1 MEYDFLKQFSKRMKS
16 VGMYSTLIKN
26 SWQKTTWK
34 QYGFESMDEQ
44 VNIIYS
50 VLLFIMEYS
59 LREQPC
65 TIDDISVFVDDICN
79 RYLKKGLSYEKSGEL
94 AEFIINVVLCDE
106 GRAMYFD
113 CFDFDER
120 EYKKKNISYLSNE
133 VVYIDGEIKRTS
145 YKLTDNGYNLVL
157 STLEVENNLKLTIHE
172 MIFKMHLERA
182 TYDQA
187 LDEVKNIFNMLRIQ
201 LQKIQEAMERIRR
214 NALNYSV
221 EDYEQILNE
230 NMLTI
235 SDTKH
240 KFMEYRRIV
249 RNRVKEL
256 EDENINIKAL
266 NDEDLEKL
274 QNLQEIERYLSRS
287 IDEHQKILNK
297 HFDLKD
303 LYSNELEQMSK
314 MTLIKRFSLRNDL
327 YDKIIEH
334 PGNLINVNMFLNPL
348 FRNNPKKI
356 YNLNKCI
363 QYQKPL
369 REKND
374 ENEEEQLDF
383 DIMDYEEQKEKRL
396 KKKLKKYKSSMEYL
410 VDKAEENGGNLELA
424 AMCDM
429 TEEQKKTFIPNAEIF
444 KEIMVEFIKAGSIDI
459 DDLRKERKNI
469 VADESYSFQLNE
481 MLLKIADERKADGI
495 KKVTIRKCE
504 DGQVVCFKDIYNE
517 FGDRRNI
524 YCSNVV
530 FKFEKGMELLWH
542 TRRKK

>member
-1 MEYDFLKQFSKRMKS
+1 
-16 VGMYSTLIKN
+16 
-26 SWQKTTWK
+26 
-34 QYGFESMDEQ
+34 
-44 VNIIYS
+44 
-50 VLLFIMEYS
+50 
-59 LREQPC
+59 
-65 TIDDISVFVDDICN
+65 
-79 RYLKKGLSYEKSGEL
+79 
-94 AEFIINVVLCDE
+94 
-106 GRAMYFD
+106 
-113 CFDFDER
+113 
-120 EYKKKNISYLSNE
+120 
-133 VVYIDGEIKRTS
+133 
-145 YKLTDNGYNLVL
+145 
-157 STLEVENNLKLTIHE
+157 
-172 MIFKMHLERA
+172 
-182 TYDQA
+182 
-187 LDEVKNIFNMLRIQ
+187 
-201 LQKIQEAMERIRR
+201 
-214 NALNYSV
+214 
-221 EDYEQILNE
+221 
-230 NMLTI
+230 MLTI

-530 FKFEKGMELLWH
+530 FKFEKGME
-542 TRRKK
+542 